1 MTMAND
7 QRSGESF
14 GPIEIL
20 RAGTFTGMNNQP
32 QTITAQ
38 ELERIAATYDAA
50 DHPAPI
56 VIGHPEAD
64 APAYGWVDSLFVEG
78 GTLKA
83 TIRDAV
89 PEFTEAIRKGRY
101 QKVSVSLFLPNTPA
115 NPKPASFYLKH
126 IGFLGAAAPAVPG
139 LKPVRLGSGAEGT
152 ISLTQGHSE
161 ASAEESELQR
171 LRREVR
177 RRQIDDLISEG
188 RVLPVFQDEI
198 LDFVA
203 CLDSTDTVSFSDGS
217 TATRQDWFLSYLARQ
232 PAVVTFGAMDIGRPP
247 PEGGSARNMAPE
259 GYTVDPNRS
268 PLYDL
273 ARQLEQEKGISFA
286 AAVDLAVSMMR

>member
-1 MTMAND
+1 MTMANN

-20 RAGTFTGMNNQP
+20 RAGTFTGMNNKP

-38 ELERIAATYDAA
+38 ELERIAATYDPA

-64 APAYGWVDSLFVEG
+64 APAYGWVDGLFVEG
-78 GTLKA
+78 GVLKA

-89 PEFTEAIRKGRY
+89 PEFTEAVRKGRY
-101 QKVSVSLFLPNTPA
+101 QKVSVSLFLPNSPA
-115 NPKPASFYLKH
+115 NPKPESFYLKH

-139 LKPVRLGSGAEGT
+139 LKPVRLGSGTEGT
-152 ISLTQGHSE
+152 ISLTQERPE
-161 ASAEESELQR
+161 ASGEESELQR

-177 RRQIDDLISEG
+177 RRRIDDLISEG
-188 RVLPVFQDEI
+188 RVLPVFQEEI

-203 CLDSTDTVSFSDGS
+203 SLDNTDTVSFSDGS
-217 TATRQDWFLSYLARQ
+217 TATCQDWFLSYLARQ
-232 PAVVTFGAMDIGRPP
+232 PAVVTFGATDIGRPP
-247 PEGGSARNMAPE
+247 PEGGSAQNMAPE
-259 GYTVDPNRS
+259 GYTIDPSRS

-286 AAVDLAVSMMR
+286 AAVDLAADLMR